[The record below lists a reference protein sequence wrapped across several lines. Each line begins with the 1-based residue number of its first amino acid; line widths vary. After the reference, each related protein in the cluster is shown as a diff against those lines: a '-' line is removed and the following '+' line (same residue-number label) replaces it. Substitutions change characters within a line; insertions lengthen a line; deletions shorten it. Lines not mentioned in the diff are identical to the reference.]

1 MKIYKL
7 PKLAELQPDGAYR
20 VGSVDA
26 AGAGAVYLV
35 YGRLRPKEASKKITT
50 SEGCEEIFCVVKG
63 NMKVR
68 CGKAAFTVN
77 SGEAF
82 RSAAG
87 QTFLLDNLDDEE
99 SIYIAAG
106 GPSAMKEGVKTPVQT
121 PPDAEKPVEIEAC
134 GLASASAE
142 EETEFDIV
150 KDDLP

>member
-20 VGSVDA
+20 VGSEDA
-26 AGAGAVYLV
+26 GDAGAVYLV
-35 YGRLRPKEASKKITT
+35 YGRLRPREASKKITT
-50 SEGCEEIFCVVKG
+50 AEGCEEIIYVVKG

-68 CGKAAFTVN
+68 TGKAAFAVN

-82 RSAAG
+82 RSPAG

-99 SIYIAAG
+99 SIFIAAG
-106 GPSAMKEGVKTPVQT
+106 GPSAVKEHVKRPVHT
-121 PPDAEKPVEIEAC
+121 LPDAEKPVEIEAR
-134 GLASASAE
+134 GPASAPAE

-150 KDDLP
+150 KEDLP

>member
-7 PKLAELQPDGAYR
+7 PKLAELRPDGAYR
-20 VGSVDA
+20 VGSED

-50 SEGCEEIFCVVKG
+50 AEGCEEIICVVKG
-63 NMKVR
+63 NMRVR

-99 SIYIAAG
+99 SIFIAAG
-106 GPSAMKEGVKTPVQT
+106 GPAVMKEGVKAPL
-121 PPDAEKPVEIEAC
+121 DAEKPVELEAC
-134 GLASASAE
+134 GLAE
-142 EETEFDIV
+142 EEAEFDIV
-150 KDDLP
+150 RDDLP